1 VKSFFVSASLQG
13 TDSGGKRTN
22 YCSTTVEKEMGV
34 DLAAGLEFKT
44 LIPLFAFSSSCRT
57 DILKWRQLYNS
68 L

>member
-1 VKSFFVSASLQG
+1 MPAVQVRLSTRKEFFVSASLQG

-44 LIPLFAFSSSCRT
+44 LIPLFAFSSS
-57 DILKWRQLYNS
+57 
-68 L
+68 